1 MHTTT
6 STLTRAESALATFG
20 HDSADLSAQH
30 AAQWAHATGNLY
42 DLPAGLTWPQYRASS
57 SIGEPTLD
65 PDGHDEVIGGVPVR
79 IIEPLTEPARGTY
92 LYLHG
97 GGWCLGFHRTT
108 DSRLRAIAEHTG
120 LRAISVGYRQPPE
133 NPFPACLDD
142 CIAVADATQGPRLI
156 GGDSA
161 GAHLA
166 ALLLQQR
173 PGSWLGALLTF
184 GVYDLAGTPS
194 AGARLNTPVAM
205 LLAGIPQQRWR
216 EPQFSPLYGDLTGM
230 PPALFTVGTR
240 DSLLDD
246 TLWMAAR
253 WRQVAPARVEVVAG
267 AGHAFTLADLPA
279 CYETEKLYR
288 AWLTERLDAA
298 H

>member
-1 MHTTT
+1 MDTTT
-6 STLTRAESALATFG
+6 SPLTPAESELATFG
-20 HDSADLSAQH
+20 HDSAELSAQH
-30 AAQWAHATGNLY
+30 AAQWASSTGNLY
-42 DLPAGLTWPQYRASS
+42 DLPDGLTWPQYRASS

-65 PDGHDEVIGGVPVR
+65 PDGRDEVIGGVPVR
-79 IIEPLTEPARGTY
+79 VIEPLTRPARGTY

-97 GGWCLGFHRTT
+97 GGWCLGSHRTM
-108 DSRLRAIAEHTG
+108 DGRLRAIAERTG
-120 LRAISVGYRQPPE
+120 LQAVSVGYRQPPE
-133 NPFPACLDD
+133 DPFPACLDD
-142 CIAVADATQGPRLI
+142 CVTVADTLTGPRLI

-166 ALLLQQR
+166 ALVLQRR
-173 PGSWLGALLTF
+173 PDSWLGALLTF

-194 AGARLNTPVAM
+194 AGSRLATPVAM
-205 LLAGIPQQRWR
+205 LLADVARERWR
-216 EPQFSPLYGDLTGM
+216 DPKFSPLFGDLTGM

-240 DSLLDD
+240 DTLLDD

-253 WRQVAPARVEVVAG
+253 WCQVAPVRVEIVAG

-279 CYETEKLYR
+279 RYETEKLYQD
-288 AWLTERLDAA
+288 WLAERLDAA

>member
-1 MHTTT
+1 MDTTI
-6 STLTRAESALATFG
+6 STLTPTESALATFG
-20 HDSADLSAQH
+20 HDSAALSAEH
-30 AAQWAHATGNLY
+30 AAEWASATGNLY
-42 DLPAGLTWPQYRASS
+42 ELPDGLTWPQYRASS
-57 SIGEPTLD
+57 SIGEPT
-65 PDGHDEVIGGVPVR
+65 PDSDGRDEVIGGVPVR
-79 IIEPLTEPARGTY
+79 IIEPLTRPTRGTY

-97 GGWCLGFHRTT
+97 GGWCLGSHRTT

-142 CIAVADATQGPRLI
+142 CVTVADRLDGSRLI

-166 ALLLQQR
+166 ALVLQRR
-173 PGSWLGALLTF
+173 PGSWLGALLTI

-194 AGARLNTPVAM
+194 AGSRLDTPVSM
-205 LLAGIPQQRWR
+205 LLPGIPKDRWR
-216 EPQFSPLYGDLTGM
+216 DPKYSPLYGDLAGM

-253 WRQVAPARVEVVAG
+253 WSQVAPTRLEVVAG
-267 AGHAFTLADLPA
+267 AGHAYTLSDLPA
-279 CYETEKLYR
+279 RHETETLYR
-288 AWLTERLDAA
+288 DWLTKQIDAA